1 MNTDR
6 ITKLLLAAI
15 AMGLFLNAPKAWT
28 SPAAASGIKAEAL
41 PHFTMDKGSPL
52 LPTGNE
58 IYVRKEQVEALW
70 KNMEPSNTP
79 DGTVLLI
86 GTGTETQ
93 VAGDEQTGKKGE
105 RPNANNTA
113 LLTMPT
119 SS

>member
-86 GTGTETQ
+86 GSRIFPVRQNLKEVTQ
-93 VAGDEQTGKKGE
+93 TLGFQ
-105 RPNANNTA
+105 
-113 LLTMPT
+113 
-119 SS
+119 